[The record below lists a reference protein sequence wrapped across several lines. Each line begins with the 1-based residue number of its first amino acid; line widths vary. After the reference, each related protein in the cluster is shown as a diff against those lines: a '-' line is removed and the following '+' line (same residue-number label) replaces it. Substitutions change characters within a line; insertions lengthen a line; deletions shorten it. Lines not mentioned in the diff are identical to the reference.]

1 MNCTVPEARTNQDE
15 TLLTDVYSTTSPRLS
30 ISAISSHSLRTDMSP
45 LQTELVSEV
54 GRFDST
60 VEEPIS
66 FEEIRK
72 CDKDFT
78 ELFTSEELWVDCYSI
93 HL

>member
-1 MNCTVPEARTNQDE
+1 MSFTVPEARTNQDE

-30 ISAISSHSLRTDMSP
+30 MSAISSHSLRTEVSP

-54 GRFDST
+54 EQFDSA
-60 VEEPIS
+60 VEKPIS

-72 CDKDFT
+72 CDEDFA
-78 ELFTSEELWVDCYSI
+78 ELFTSEELWVDCCYV